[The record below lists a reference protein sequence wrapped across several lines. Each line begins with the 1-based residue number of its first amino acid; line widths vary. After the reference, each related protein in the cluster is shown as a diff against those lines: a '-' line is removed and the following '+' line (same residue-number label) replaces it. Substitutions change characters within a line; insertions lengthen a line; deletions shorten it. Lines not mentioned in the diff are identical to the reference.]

1 MGCRLL
7 PPPHPA
13 WRIRHRADLVDRH
26 PLHSQQPDLRHR
38 ASPEAGRPPAPHHDR
53 LLAAPAAGLH
63 PLASNPDQRYQPEAA
78 RSQHLP
84 LHPHPAGLHPACLHP
99 ACPHPACPHPACPHP
114 ACPHPA
120 DPRPADPRPADPRPA
135 DPHPADLHPAD
146 LHPACPHPA
155 CLHPA
160 CLHPAPPRLLPR
172 PLAPTSHSPTSI
184 HRGRMRIL
192 LSRTAR
198 HPRRCM
204 PQVSE
209 PTSLHP
215 TSTAASPPKA
225 YHSP

>member
-7 PPPHPA
+7 PPPHSA

-26 PLHSQQPDLRHR
+26 PLHSQQPDPRHR

-84 LHPHPAGLHPACLHP
+84 LHLHLADLHLADLHLADLHPACLHP

-120 DPRPADPRPADPRPA
+120 CP
-135 DPHPADLHPAD
+135 
-146 LHPACPHPA
+146 HPACPHPA
-155 CLHPA
+155 CLRPA
-160 CLHPAPPRLLPR
+160 DLRPAPPRLLPR